1 MAINISLYNY
11 DFINNISLY
20 AVITSHLAGGD
31 FNTLKGIFLGKAGIN
46 NSIRLVSSVN
56 KCTSETNSINK
67 SRDQK

>member
-20 AVITSHLAGGD
+20 AVITSYLAGGD

-46 NSIRLVSSVN
+46 NSIYLVSSVN
-56 KCTSETNSINK
+56 KYISETNSINK
-67 SRDQK
+67 SRD